1 MPSSS
6 PPGAPPP
13 EKPAIDIPFAPPPK
27 VSLRPGINWVEGLAT
42 VVPDGKAMSPT
53 VVGRATGAGVTVGE
67 SPPVVLDEEAPPV
80 WSPGELV
87 VWSLDVIGVSE
98 TPGTATPI
106 CASAIEA
113 EHVNNAHPRI
123 GDQIYCT
130 RLALTVMGVA
140 GHPGIGRIVGWKNV
154 CTVPNG

>member
-1 MPSSS
+1 MPNSS

-13 EKPAIDIPFAPPPK
+13 ENPPPAALVALAK
-27 VSLRPGINWVEGLAT
+27 ESLTPGINWVEGLAT
-42 VVPDGKAMSPT
+42 VVPGGKGISVKAD
-53 VVGRATGAGVTVGE
+53 GRATGAGVAVGDR
-67 SPPVVLDEEAPPV
+67 PPVWPPV
-80 WSPGELV
+80 WSPGEFV

-113 EHVNNAHPRI
+113 EHVSNAQPRI

-130 RLALTVMGVA
+130 RLVLTVMGVA
-140 GHPGIGRIVGWKNV
+140 GHPGIGRVVGWKNV